1 MKVKNMFRMTA
12 ATLLAATAM
21 SCTDKND
28 WDTDGAFDRLFST
41 LDDGISVNTDENT
54 PTTVEVTFKT
64 MPNVGYY
71 IIEVSKDSLYD
82 GVEMGGANAI
92 VYGTDENSRITSS
105 PDSLRGLEGD
115 TKYYLRIKSMADG
128 KTESRWSYYKNGGTF
143 KTPAEQIL
151 EEIADTD
158 RDESTITVRWAAGEA
173 VTHLLQIQGEDTTQI
188 TLSDEAK
195 AAGVYK
201 ATGLSP
207 LTQYTFIIYN
217 GDSKRGT
224 RTAST
229 TAQMP
234 AADYKYTLNASTT
247 QLTQELLDEIAAN
260 AQAAAGGAASYSA
273 TIGIL
278 GGTTIEFND
287 TDSST
292 GDASSLTIP
301 NGMSVTFFGMPGEKP
316 TLSMKKSLNI
326 DGSHAFIAF
335 NNVKVV
341 DNGAGYF
348 VNQAD
353 ECSIQD
359 FTIEDC
365 EMSGFSTAFFRMKE
379 SNAKEINTM
388 TMTNSTFDNMCSGYS
403 FIHIDASGKGK
414 VKNIAMNNCTF
425 SNIAAKNGKMFIY
438 SRNVDME
445 SIKISYCTFYNITS
459 NGNYFVDFDKNGSTV
474 SEFTISNTLFGKTG
488 DETTNKNFRPVN
500 PTVVDVYYTT
510 DFYKVIKEATATE
523 LSSDQLFA
531 DPANGDF
538 TVKDDKYKAFGDQR
552 WNVATE

>member
-12 ATLLAATAM
+12 ALLCTVAAM

-41 LDDGISVNTDENT
+41 LDDGISIGTNENY
-54 PTTVEVTFKT
+54 PTIVEVTFKT
-64 MPNVGYY
+64 MPNVEYY
-71 IIEVSKDSLYD
+71 VIEVSKDSLYD
-82 GVEMGGANAI
+82 EVPMGGANAK
-92 VYGTDENSRITSS
+92 VYGTNEDSRITSS
-105 PDSLRGLEGD
+105 PVKIGELEGD
-115 TKYYLRIKSMADG
+115 TKYYLRIKSMANG
-128 KTESRWSYYKNGGTF
+128 KTESRWAYYKNGGTF
-143 KTPAEQIL
+143 KTLAEQIL

-158 RDESTITVRWAAGEA
+158 RDESTITLRWPAGTD
-173 VTHLLQIQGEDTTQI
+173 VTHLLQIQGEDTTQL

-201 ATGLSP
+201 ATGLAP

-217 GDSKRGT
+217 GESKRGT

-234 AADYKYTLNASTT
+234 AADYKYTLDASVT

-260 AQAAAGGAASYSA
+260 AQAAAGGSASYSA
-273 TIGIL
+273 TIGIN
-278 GGTTIEFND
+278 GGSTIAFNG
-287 TDSST
+287 TDAST
-292 GDASSLTIP
+292 GEASSLTIP
-301 NGMSVTFFGMPGEKP
+301 DGMSVTFFGLPGAKP
-316 TLSMKKSLNI
+316 TLSMAKSLNI
-326 DGSHAFIAF
+326 DGSHAYIAF
-335 NNVKVV
+335 NNVNVV

-348 VNQAD
+348 VNQAA
-353 ECSIQD
+353 ECTIQD

-365 EMSGFSTAFFRMKE
+365 TMSGFKTAFFRMKE
-379 SNAKEINTM
+379 SNVKEINTL
-388 TMTNSTFDNMCSGYS
+388 TLTNSIFNNMCSGYS

-414 VKNIAMNNCTF
+414 VKNIAMENCTF
-425 SNIAAKNGKMFIY
+425 SNIASTNGKMFIY

-445 SIKISYCTFYNITS
+445 SIKINYCTFYNITS
-459 NGNYFVDFDKNGSTV
+459 GGNYFVDFDKNGSTV

-488 DETTNKNFRPVN
+488 DDTTNKNFRPVN

-510 DFYKVIKEATATE
+510 DFYKVIKEATETG

-552 WNVATE
+552 WNVAE